1 MKATADAKAAAD
13 AQAAAEVKAAS
24 DNKATANAKVAAV
37 AEAAAAAAV
46 KAAADAKAAA
56 GDKAAPALVGHGTAV
71 AAWAMVPAGSPTP
84 KGQQRGNLCCPS
96 SHIRKASLEEK
107 IETLNDQIQR
117 MRQLLKPPRSCAT
130 TIHQGSRNLL
140 RALRRNPE
148 RICSWAG
155 RRQYC
160 RGGLRELLW
169 FHPQTS
175 ISNRCRTLQE
185 S

>member
-1 MKATADAKAAAD
+1 VKATADAKAAAD

-37 AEAAAAAAV
+37 AEAAAAAV

-96 SHIRKASLEEK
+96 SHIRKASLEEE

-130 TIHQGSRNLL
+130 KIHQGSRNL
-140 RALRRNPE
+140 
-148 RICSWAG
+148 C
-155 RRQYC
+155 
-160 RGGLRELLW
+160 GL
-169 FHPQTS
+169 
-175 ISNRCRTLQE
+175 
-185 S
+185 